1 MHLLQLG
8 SIDQIAQLAVLIRY
22 GLLRTDRS
30 TYLAILP
37 ELQCVP
43 TSLETNVERLDSI
56 SSHDSPV
63 SLPAPILPSGRGR
76 IVRDIR
82 GRSG

>member
-8 SIDQIAQLAVLIRY
+8 SIDQIAQLAVLIRH
-22 GLLRTDRS
+22 GLLRRNRS
-30 TYLAILP
+30 ADLAILP
-37 ELQCVP
+37 QLQNVP
-43 TSLETNVERLDSI
+43 TSLQANVERLDPI
-56 SSHDSPV
+56 PGHDSPV